1 MLSKRLNSNSL
12 LKLLEPIGL
21 IGSAL
26 IFLAGIPIGIIG
38 IRKSKIMEKRR
49 IATIVL
55 SLINLSAG
63 IIETIMLI
71 LVFCAVVFGGAS
83 V

>member
-12 LKLLEPIGL
+12 LKLLELIGL
-21 IGSAL
+21 IASAL

-38 IRKSKIMEKRR
+38 IRQSKIMEKRR